1 MTQNITLSDYFLSA
15 QPFDLFGAL
24 QPGYSGIEISFDGK
38 ENRLLSLPND
48 VSTEGIRDA
57 LLTEFDFYTKVRAAL
72 RQAFALAPF
81 KKGAGFDIEEILI
94 KGADFAVT
102 NRRRADIIAVYAS
115 ESIDG
120 TNRSFINRLL
130 TGSENVKTLIL
141 VTSRWPKD
149 VAFPEGVLSAK
160 VELFP
165 GRDISRLAEIT
176 ADYFYDKIARDE
188 ALNWPPTAT
197 FKPKKRPGEG
207 QST

>member
-48 VSTEGIRDA
+48 VSAEGIRDA

-102 NRRRADIIAVYAS
+102 NRRRAGIIAVYAS

-120 TNRSFINRLL
+120 INRSFINRLL
-130 TGSENVKTLIL
+130 AESENVKTLIL
-141 VTSRWPKD
+141 VTPRWPKD
-149 VAFPEGVLSAK
+149 VAFPEEVLSPK

-176 ADYFYDKIARDE
+176 VDYFYDKIARDE

-197 FKPKKRPGEG
+197 FKPKRRPGEG

>member
-81 KKGAGFDIEEILI
+81 KKGQDSTSRKFSSRAPILRSRI
-94 KGADFAVT
+94 GGAQT
-102 NRRRADIIAVYAS
+102 SSLSMLRRAS
-115 ESIDG
+115 M
-120 TNRSFINRLL
+120 
-130 TGSENVKTLIL
+130 
-141 VTSRWPKD
+141 
-149 VAFPEGVLSAK
+149 
-160 VELFP
+160 EL
-165 GRDISRLAEIT
+165 
-176 ADYFYDKIARDE
+176 IARS
-188 ALNWPPTAT
+188 LTA
-197 FKPKKRPGEG
+197 F
-207 QST
+207 

>member
-1 MTQNITLSDYFLSA
+1 
-15 QPFDLFGAL
+15 
-24 QPGYSGIEISFDGK
+24 
-38 ENRLLSLPND
+38 LSLPND
-48 VSTEGIRDA
+48 VSAEGIRDA

-120 TNRSFINRLL
+120 INRSFINRLL
-130 TGSENVKTLIL
+130 AGSENVKTLIL

-149 VAFPEGVLSAK
+149 VAFPEGVLSPK

-165 GRDISRLAEIT
+165 GRDISRLAEIIV
-176 ADYFYDKIARDE
+176 DYFYDKIASEE
-188 ALNWPPTAT
+188 ALNGPPTAT
-197 FKPKKRPGEG
+197 FKPKRRPGEG

>member
-48 VSTEGIRDA
+48 VSAEGIRDA

-72 RQAFALAPF
+72 RQAFMLAPF

-120 TNRSFINRLL
+120 INRSFINRLL
-130 TGSENVKTLIL
+130 AGSEK
-141 VTSRWPKD
+141 
-149 VAFPEGVLSAK
+149 
-160 VELFP
+160 
-165 GRDISRLAEIT
+165 
-176 ADYFYDKIARDE
+176 
-188 ALNWPPTAT
+188 
-197 FKPKKRPGEG
+197 
-207 QST
+207 